1 MSNVSDRKLFK
12 RVAARNKLREIG
24 GIMASS
30 PELMGTVQ
38 KFRDGSGPM
47 GVQPGMRFSADL
59 GQSYGPPIR
68 PIASLGAAE
77 VERRKQAELQR
88 RANVAATADPGSL
101 IPNVI
106 DTFDQVPTQELE
118 LVASINDASI
128 NRQPLQSVL
137 SSEQPVNRE
146 ETPDQTRFIVDG
158 KEVYLPPGEDVT
170 ASEGGYSRTPPP
182 EPRVRRDISGEA
194 TTDAAYD
201 PYQQQVSPPNV
212 ADLVPYDLNNLD
224 RYGAEELKQAGD
236 NARQELITFLQNP
249 NADPALKQDVIL
261 EFAGLKQED
270 EQLSFEERAKSS
282 AEVFK
287 RLFGRDPEKEQ
298 TVDGF
303 NTAMLG
309 FLIAAG
315 DSPNA
320 LTNIARGAAQ
330 GTKNFMDTA
339 RRRQDRE
346 DKFKMAGIEKAMRD
360 DESRKKLIMDTRRML
375 MGYRF
380 QTLNDKI
387 KNLENREALALRFN
401 FETAQIGAKLNT
413 QLEIAKDQ
421 NLSADIRAAANR
433 EATMLSSLIK
443 SAGVLGVYALGQAG
457 ENPTVESFG
466 QAIENVSKNPEDVD
480 KIKKLAEISRI
491 GKSDSKAALTPERQ
505 AQTLSTGTNVERFT
519 ETAEDQLRAA
529 GLSKPTSTQIQNR
542 TQQLVELASKGTTL
556 TELPPI
562 GTVIEQDGT
571 RQRIVGYGSDARPI
585 TEEVVQ

>member
-59 GQSYGPPIR
+59 GQSYGPPIL
-68 PIASLGAAE
+68 ATANLGRAE

-101 IPNVI
+101 IPNVDAI
-106 DTFDQVPTQELE
+106 DTFDQSDPYGPTYEL
-118 LVASINDASI
+118 LASTNNISSNI
-128 NRQPLQSVL
+128 QPSQRMP
-137 SSEQPVNRE
+137 EP
-146 ETPDQTRFIVDG
+146 
-158 KEVYLPPGEDVT
+158 
-170 ASEGGYSRTPPP
+170 SEGAYSTTESQAR
-182 EPRVRRDISGEA
+182 ENISEVSS
-194 TTDAAYD
+194 TDVAFD
-201 PYQQQVSPPNV
+201 PGQQQVNPPNV

-320 LTNIARGAAQ
+320 LANIARGAAQ

-346 DKFKMAGIEKAMRD
+346 DKFKMAGIEKVMRD

-380 QTLNDKI
+380 QTLNDEI
-387 KNLENREALALRFN
+387 KSLENRELLALRFN
-401 FETAQIGAKLNT
+401 YQTAELGAKLNT
-413 QLEIAKDQ
+413 QLDIAKDQ
-421 NLSADIRAAANR
+421 NLSADIRAAADR
-433 EATMLSSLIK
+433 QATMLSSLIK
-443 SAGVLGVYALGQAG
+443 SAGAWGVYALGQAG
-457 ENPTVESFG
+457 ENPT
-466 QAIENVSKNPEDVD
+466 
-480 KIKKLAEISRI
+480 
-491 GKSDSKAALTPERQ
+491 
-505 AQTLSTGTNVERFT
+505 
-519 ETAEDQLRAA
+519 
-529 GLSKPTSTQIQNR
+529 
-542 TQQLVELASKGTTL
+542 
-556 TELPPI
+556 
-562 GTVIEQDGT
+562 
-571 RQRIVGYGSDARPI
+571 
-585 TEEVVQ
+585 

>member
-59 GQSYGPPIR
+59 GQSYGPPIL
-68 PIASLGAAE
+68 ATANLGRAE

-101 IPNVI
+101 IPNVDAI
-106 DTFDQVPTQELE
+106 DTFDQSDPYGPTYEL
-118 LVASINDASI
+118 LASTNNISSNI
-128 NRQPLQSVL
+128 QPSQRMP
-137 SSEQPVNRE
+137 EP
-146 ETPDQTRFIVDG
+146 
-158 KEVYLPPGEDVT
+158 
-170 ASEGGYSRTPPP
+170 SEGAYSTTESQAR
-182 EPRVRRDISGEA
+182 ENISEVSS
-194 TTDAAYD
+194 TDVAFD
-201 PYQQQVSPPNV
+201 PGQQQVNPPNV

-346 DKFKMAGIEKAMRD
+346 DKFKMAGIEKVMRD

-380 QTLNDKI
+380 QTLNDEI
-387 KNLENREALALRFN
+387 KSLENRELLALRFN
-401 FETAQIGAKLNT
+401 YQTAELGAKLNT
-413 QLEIAKDQ
+413 QLDIAKDQ
-421 NLSADIRAAANR
+421 NLSADIRAAADR
-433 EATMLSSLIK
+433 QATMLSSLIK
-443 SAGVLGVYALGQAG
+443 SAGVWGVYALGQAG

-466 QAIENVSKNPEDVD
+466 QALENAAKNPEDVD

-542 TQQLVELASKGTTL
+542 TQQLIRLDSEGKTL

-571 RQRIVGYGSDARPI
+571 RQRIVGYGSDASPI

>member
-59 GQSYGPPIR
+59 GQSYGPPIL
-68 PIASLGAAE
+68 ATANLGRAE

-101 IPNVI
+101 IPNVDAI
-106 DTFDQVPTQELE
+106 DTFDQSDPYGPTYEL
-118 LVASINDASI
+118 LASTNNISSNI
-128 NRQPLQSVL
+128 QPSQRMP
-137 SSEQPVNRE
+137 EP
-146 ETPDQTRFIVDG
+146 
-158 KEVYLPPGEDVT
+158 
-170 ASEGGYSRTPPP
+170 SEGAYSTTESQAR
-182 EPRVRRDISGEA
+182 ENISEVSS
-194 TTDAAYD
+194 TDVAFD
-201 PYQQQVSPPNV
+201 PGQQQVNPPNV

-380 QTLNDKI
+380 QTLNDEI
-387 KNLENREALALRFN
+387 KSLENRELLALRFN
-401 FETAQIGAKLNT
+401 YQTAELGAKLNT
-413 QLEIAKDQ
+413 QLDIAKDQ
-421 NLSADIRAAANR
+421 NLSEDIRAVANR
-433 EATMLSSLIK
+433 QATMLSSLIE
-443 SAGVLGVYALGQAG
+443 SAGVWGVYALGQAG

-466 QAIENVSKNPEDVD
+466 QALENAAKNPEDVD

-505 AQTLSTGTNVERFT
+505 AQTLSTGSNVERFT

-542 TQQLVELASKGTTL
+542 TQQLIRLDSEGKTL

-571 RQRIVGYGSDARPI
+571 RQRIVGYGSDASPI

>member
-59 GQSYGPPIR
+59 GQSYGPRINPR
-68 PIASLGAAE
+68 ASLGAAE
-77 VERRKQAELQR
+77 VARQRELERLRRLQ
-88 RANVAATADPGSL
+88 VGATADPATLSPG
-101 IPNVI
+101 IGGGEFARIGDI
-106 DTFDQVPTQELE
+106 DTFDQSNPYGPTYEL
-118 LVASINDASI
+118 LASTNSI
-128 NRQPLQSVL
+128 PRNRQTSQQRVL
-137 SSEQPVNRE
+137 PEPSEGAYSTTESQVRKK
-146 ETPDQTRFIVDG
+146 IS
-158 KEVYLPPGEDVT
+158 DVT
-170 ASEGGYSRTPPP
+170 
-182 EPRVRRDISGEA
+182 
-194 TTDAAYD
+194 TTDAAFD
-201 PYQQQVSPPNV
+201 QGQQQVNPPNV

-346 DKFKMAGIEKAMRD
+346 DKFKMAGIEKVMRD

-380 QTLNDKI
+380 QTLNNEI
-387 KNLENREALALRFN
+387 KSLENREALALRFN
-401 FETAQIGAKLNT
+401 FESAKIGSQLNT

-421 NLSADIRAAANR
+421 NLSAEARAAASQQ
-433 EATMLSSLIK
+433 ATMLSSLIK
-443 SAGVLGVYALGQAG
+443 SAGVWGVYALGQAG

-466 QAIENVSKNPEDVD
+466 QALENAANNPEAMA
-480 KIKKLAEISRI
+480 KIKELAEIT
-491 GKSDSKAALTPERQ
+491 GKSDALKEMTATRKRAEMLTKAGVAEGIRSDAEEL
-505 AQTLSTGTNVERFT
+505 LT
-519 ETAEDQLRAA
+519 ETGVTSNQTIGQRDEMGRLIRYYRSNE
-529 GLSKPTSTQIQNR
+529 LPLPPPTITRND
-542 TQQLVELASKGTTL
+542 GTTVRL
-556 TELPPI
+556 IGLDENNKPRYTDDPVPPN
-562 GTVIEQDGT
+562 
-571 RQRIVGYGSDARPI
+571 QRSSK
-585 TEEVVQ
+585 